1 MIIIGFTI
9 NLKIDGKSDFDLE
22 KINILEKRIKIIRT
36 TKDKI
41 KLNKLILFA
50 YSESNVVII

>member
-41 KLNKLILFA
+41 KLNKLILIA